1 MDFKQN
7 DIINISSRNT
17 KCENDNDADIIEM
30 NNIPLLTERIAQKP
44 KSKQIIYKIYLY
56 LLKKNYFDK

>member
-56 LLKKNYFDK
+56 LLKKTYFDK